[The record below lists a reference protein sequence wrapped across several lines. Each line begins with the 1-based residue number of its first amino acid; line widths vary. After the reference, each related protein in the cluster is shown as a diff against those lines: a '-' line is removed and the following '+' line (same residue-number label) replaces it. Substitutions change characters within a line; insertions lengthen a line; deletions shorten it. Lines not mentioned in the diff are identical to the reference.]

1 MRDYILFIDTETS
14 GLPKKWDAPYSAND
28 NWPFIV
34 QIAWMIF
41 RQDGEYIKTENHYI
55 KDNDYEISQPSGNIH
70 GINPAFLKEH
80 GEERKAVMQL
90 LQQDLLHYNPLIVG
104 HFLQLDS
111 QMIGVGFHRAG
122 LENPAEKLPG
132 FCTMKLSGSF
142 IRYKPSRYLKLGEL
156 YERVF
161 NEPLNNQHN
170 ALTDVKAT
178 AACFFELRKK
188 GDIDKS
194 VIESQQNPEK
204 KNLLPDY
211 FSWILI
217 LLIFFVLLFMI
228 FWR

>member
-14 GLPKKWDAPYSAND
+14 GLPKKWDAPYSAD
-28 NWPFIV
+28 GNWPFIV
-34 QIAWMIF
+34 QIAWVIYT
-41 RQDGEYIKTENHYI
+41 RDGQYVKTENHYI
-55 KDNDYEISQPSGNIH
+55 KDNDYEISQLSRNIH
-70 GINPAFLKEH
+70 GISPEFLKEH
-80 GEERKAVMQL
+80 GEERKTVML
-90 LQQDLLHYNPLIVG
+90 MLQQDLLDYRPLIVG

-132 FCTMKLSGSF
+132 FCTMELSGSF

-161 NEPLNNQHN
+161 NKPLTNQHN
-170 ALTDVKAT
+170 ALSDAKAT
-178 AACFFELRKK
+178 AACFFELKKK
-188 GDIDKS
+188 GDINES
-194 VIESQQNPEK
+194 VIESQQTQK
-204 KNLLPDY
+204 KKSLPGDY

>member
-1 MRDYILFIDTETS
+1 MFIDTETS
-14 GLPKKWDAPYSAND
+14 GLPKKWDASYSANG

-34 QIAWMIF
+34 QIAWVIYT
-41 RQDGEYIKTENHYI
+41 RDGQYVKTENHYI
-55 KDNDYEISQPSGNIH
+55 KDKDYEISRPSGNIH
-70 GINPAFLKEH
+70 GISTEFLEEH
-80 GEERKAVMQL
+80 GEERKMVMQL
-90 LQQDLLHYNPLIVG
+90 LQQDLLDYSPLIVG
-104 HFLQLDS
+104 HFLQLDAK
-111 QMIGVGFHRAG
+111 MMGVGFHRAG

-161 NEPLNNQHN
+161 NKPLTDQHN
-170 ALTDVKAT
+170 ALTDARAT

-188 GDIDKS
+188 GDIDES
-194 VIESQQNPEK
+194 IIESQQMPEK
-204 KNLLPDY
+204 KGLLSDY